1 MESKKKNSMTAQSRD
16 RLIFY
21 ICILAY
27 PILHYLIF
35 YVGVNINSVLLAF
48 KEYDEDAGV
57 YRFLGFGNFQAFFTD
72 MISGTVLL
80 TSLKNSMILWGVT
93 VFIGLPLNLLFSF
106 FLFKQV
112 PLNGVFRVV
121 LYLPQILSAVV
132 MSMMYKYFLDR
143 GLPYFLTLIGI
154 KNVPNFLVDNATAYA
169 SIVVFNVWTGF
180 GMQVVVYSS
189 AMSRVSQELI
199 ESGEIDGMNTFQELI
214 FMVLPMIYPTITLF
228 VVSGIAGIFTNQAA
242 LYNFFQ
248 DQAEN
253 KLYTLGY
260 FLFVQVVGRNS
271 TLSDYPY
278 AAAAGVSLTLV
289 AAPLTLLVKWLMER
303 FDPVP
308 EA

>member
-1 MESKKKNSMTAQSRD
+1 MKEKTKKRMTKQSRG
-16 RLIFY
+16 RLLFY
-21 ICILAY
+21 ICVLAY
-27 PILHYLIF
+27 PMLHYLIF

-48 KEYDEDAGV
+48 QEYDQDLAV
-57 YRFLGFGNFQAFFTD
+57 YRFVGFVNFKNFFID
-72 MISGTVLL
+72 LFGGTVLL
-80 TSLKNSMILWGVT
+80 TSLKNSMILWAAT
-93 VFIGLPLNLLFSF
+93 VFVGLPLNLLFSF
-106 FLFKQV
+106 FLYKEV
-112 PLNGVFRVV
+112 PLSGFFRVI

-143 GLPYFLTLIGI
+143 GLPYFLTLIGVQ
-154 KNVPNFLVDNATAYA
+154 NVPNFLVDNATAYA
-169 SIVVFNVWTGF
+169 SIVIFNIWTGF

-189 AMSRVSQELI
+189 AMSRVDGELV

-214 FMVLPMIYPTITLF
+214 YMVLPLIYPTITLF

-260 FLFVQVVGRNS
+260 FLFVQVVGRTS
-271 TLSDYPY
+271 SVSDYPY
-278 AAAAGVSLTLV
+278 AAAAGVTLTLV
-289 AAPLTLLVKWLMER
+289 AAPLTLLVKWVMER

-308 EA
+308 ES

>member
-1 MESKKKNSMTAQSRD
+1 MKEKIKIPVNRRKRG

-21 ICILAY
+21 VCVLAY
-27 PILHYLIF
+27 PMLHYLIF
-35 YVGVNINSVLLAF
+35 YVGVNINSVFLAF
-48 KEYDEDAGV
+48 QEYDPDLAV
-57 YRFLGFGNFQAFFTD
+57 YGFTGFGNFGKFFSD
-72 MISGTVLL
+72 MFRGTVLL
-80 TSLKNSMILWGVT
+80 TSLKNSMILWAAT
-93 VFIGLPLNLLFSF
+93 VFVGLPLNLLFSF
-106 FLFKQV
+106 FLYKKV
-112 PLNGVFRVV
+112 PLNGLFRVI

-143 GLPYFLTLIGI
+143 GLPYVLTLMGM

-169 SIVVFNVWTGF
+169 SIVVFNIWTGF

-189 AMSRVSQELI
+189 AMSRVSEELV

-214 FMVLPMIYPTITLF
+214 YIVLPLIYPTITLF

-260 FLFVQVVGRNS
+260 YLFVQVVGRNS
-271 TLSDYPY
+271 SPADYPY
-278 AAAAGVSLTLV
+278 AAAAGVTLTLV
-289 AAPLTLLVKWLMER
+289 AAPLTLLVKWVMER

-308 EA
+308 ES